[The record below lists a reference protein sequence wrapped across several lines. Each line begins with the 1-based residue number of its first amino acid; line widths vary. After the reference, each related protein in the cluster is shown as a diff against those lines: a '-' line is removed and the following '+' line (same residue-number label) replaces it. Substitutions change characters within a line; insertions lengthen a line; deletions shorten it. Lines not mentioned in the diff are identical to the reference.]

1 MQSKDTAA
9 AWSGESKPGAGGEA
23 LLPGDE
29 LLLLLLL
36 LPALLTRE
44 WDFQSEPVHTPF
56 RRMAG
61 YGLMATAVV
70 RELEAQGLAVAG
82 GSGHHL
88 RLRLAGVGVG
98 LELFRF

>member
-9 AWSGESKPGAGGEA
+9 AWSGESRPGAGGEA

-29 LLLLLLL
+29 LLLL

-56 RRMAG
+56 LRMAG

-82 GSGHHL
+82 GSGSGHH
-88 RLRLAGVGVG
+88 RLRLAGGG
-98 LELFRF
+98 GGWNFRF

>member
-29 LLLLLLL
+29 LLLLLL

-82 GSGHHL
+82 DSARQWPPSSSG
-88 RLRLAGVGVG
+88 GGWN
-98 LELFRF
+98 FRF

>member
-1 MQSKDTAA
+1 MPSKDTAA

-29 LLLLLLL
+29 LLL

-82 GSGHHL
+82 GSGSGSGHH
-88 RLRLAGVGVG
+88 RLRLAGGGGGV
-98 LELFRF
+98 EL